1 MMNIS
6 KRFEEFIFVSCD
18 ILMILVIVCLKVI
31 TILCGP
37 QANLGAVRS
46 TAIPLLKEVLE
57 PLARELVNSLQPDP
71 NASFPVA
78 TGFYR

>member
-1 MMNIS
+1 MLAWVMNFS
-6 KRFEEFIFVSCD
+6 RCFPFSQ
-18 ILMILVIVCLKVI
+18 VI

-46 TAIPLLKEVLE
+46 TAIPLVKEVLE
-57 PLARELVNSLQPDP
+57 PLARELVNSLQPDS

-78 TGFYR
+78 AGYYR